1 MMNIDLTMT
10 PGVRYAEAEE
20 AARNAAMDAGG
31 SVSLLAWYDK
41 ARGFG
46 APQEACAL
54 ESFKCVRDYA
64 VHHEADFRV
73 SVNTDAFEF
82 FFTKVPAETEELD
95 REEVAEVHAGIAEDE
110 FNNLQGG

>member
-1 MMNIDLTMT
+1 MKMT

-54 ESFKCVRDYA
+54 ESFTCVRDYA
-64 VHHEADFRV
+64 THHMADLMI
-73 SVNTDAFEF
+73 SVNADAYEF
-82 FFTKVPAETEELD
+82 FFTRVPVGTEELD
-95 REEVAEVHAGIAEDE
+95 RGEVVEVHAGIAEDE
-110 FNNLQGG
+110 FDNIQGG

>member
-1 MMNIDLTMT
+1 MMNIDLKMA

-41 ARGFG
+41 AKGLG

-54 ESFKCVRDYA
+54 ESFTCVRDYA
-64 VHHEADFRV
+64 VHREADFRI
-73 SVNTDAFEF
+73 SVNADAYEF
-82 FFTKVPAETEELD
+82 FFTRVPAGTEELD
-95 REEVAEVHAGIAEDE
+95 REEVVEVHAGIAEDE
-110 FNNLQGG
+110 FNNVQGG